1 MTGDDYAPDSK
12 LAPGA
17 ADRNCNGDTDC
28 RGPGI
33 CQKNGKSPYKR
44 CDFAQPNTVRSQPTQ
59 ATRLRP
65 LRLPWRLMNS
75 PINQTVPQDKQD
87 TSVRRIALRTV
98 SAGILLN
105 VMLAV
110 IKAAAGIAGN
120 SYALVADAIESATDA
135 ISSLLLL
142 FGLRFALR
150 PADDNHP
157 YGHGRAEALLTFLI
171 VALLV
176 TAAAVIAVESIDHI
190 RTPHDPPEAWTLIV
204 LAGVIVIKELAF
216 RHVSHQSDTTRST
229 TLKADAWHHRSDAI
243 TSLAAFIGIC
253 IAILL
258 GDEWAAADDWAALV
272 AALVIIINAWL
283 IFRPALGELMDE
295 QFHHDLVE
303 EIREIAAHHSSVI
316 DTEKC
321 FVRKCGVEHFVDL
334 HLVVDGELS
343 VRKGHDIA
351 HQVKEELMG
360 RLPELS
366 DVLIHVEP
374 SEPV

>member
-1 MTGDDYAPDSK
+1 MTK
-12 LAPGA
+12 KPGKYPHKQW
-17 ADRNCNGDTDC
+17 G
-28 RGPGI
+28 
-33 CQKNGKSPYKR
+33 
-44 CDFAQPNTVRSQPTQ
+44 FTQ
-59 ATRLRP
+59 IDLIHASAHKMTRALP
-65 LRLPWRLMNS
+65 LRLPLRPMNS
-75 PINQTVPQDKQD
+75 S
-87 TSVRRIALRTV
+87 TSQAVTENNKDNTVRRIALRTV
-98 SAGILLN
+98 TAGILLN
-105 VMLAV
+105 LVLAV
-110 IKAAAGIAGN
+110 VKGVAGVLGN

-135 ISSLLLL
+135 VSSLLLL

-190 RTPHDPPEAWTLIV
+190 RTPHDSPHAWTLIV

-216 RHVSHQSDTTRST
+216 RHVSHQGDTTRST

-243 TSLAAFIGIC
+243 TSLAAFIGIS
-253 IAILL
+253 IAVLL
-258 GDEWAAADDWAALV
+258 GDGWEAADDWAALV
-272 AALVIIINAWL
+272 AAVVIVINAWL

-303 EIREIAAHHSSVI
+303 EIREIAVHHSSVI

-334 HLVVDGELS
+334 HLVVNGELS

-351 HQVKEELMG
+351 HQVKEELMT

>member
-1 MTGDDYAPDSK
+1 MTTPPSFPVPETG
-12 LAPGA
+12 
-17 ADRNCNGDTDC
+17 NNT
-28 RGPGI
+28 
-33 CQKNGKSPYKR
+33 
-44 CDFAQPNTVRSQPTQ
+44 TVR
-59 ATRLRP
+59 
-65 LRLPWRLMNS
+65 
-75 PINQTVPQDKQD
+75 K
-87 TSVRRIALRTV
+87 IALRTV
-98 SAGILLN
+98 SAGVILNLS
-105 VMLAV
+105 LALV
-110 IKAAAGIAGN
+110 KGTAGILGN

-135 ISSLLLL
+135 VSSLLLL

-157 YGHGRAEALLTFLI
+157 YGHGRAEALLTFVV

-176 TAAAVIAVESIDHI
+176 TAASVIAVESIDHI
-190 RTPHDPPEAWTLIV
+190 RTPHEAPAPWTLIV
-204 LAGVIVIKELAF
+204 LAAVIIIKEMAF
-216 RHVSHQSDTTRST
+216 RHVSEQGDTTRST

-243 TSLAAFIGIC
+243 TSLAAFIGIL
-253 IAILL
+253 IAVVM
-258 GDEWAAADDWAALV
+258 GDGWEDADDWAALV
-272 AALVIIINAWL
+272 AAAVIIVNAWL

-295 QFHHDLVE
+295 QFHHDLVQ
-303 EIREIAAHHSSVI
+303 EIREIAVHHHSVI

-351 HQVKEELMG
+351 HQVKEELMT

-374 SEPV
+374 SEATAP

>member
-1 MTGDDYAPDSK
+1 MTRFRLLRLPLRSMTLPISPAVP
-12 LAPGA
+12 
-17 ADRNCNGDTDC
+17 DTD
-28 RGPGI
+28 
-33 CQKNGKSPYKR
+33 NE
-44 CDFAQPNTVRSQPTQ
+44 NTVR
-59 ATRLRP
+59 
-65 LRLPWRLMNS
+65 
-75 PINQTVPQDKQD
+75 K
-87 TSVRRIALRTV
+87 IALRTV

-105 VMLAV
+105 LLLALV
-110 IKAAAGIAGN
+110 KGGAGIVGN

-135 ISSLLLL
+135 ASSLLLL
-142 FGLRFALR
+142 FGLRFALQ

-157 YGHGRAEALLTFLI
+157 YGHGRAEALLTFVI

-176 TAAAVIAVESIDHI
+176 TAAAVIATQSIDHI
-190 RTPHDPPEAWTLIV
+190 RTPHDTPQAWTLVV
-204 LAGVIVIKELAF
+204 LVGVIAIKEWAF
-216 RHVSHQSDTTRST
+216 RQVSRQSDATRST

-243 TSLAAFIGIC
+243 TSLAAFIGIT
-253 IAILL
+253 IAVLA
-258 GDEWAAADDWAALV
+258 GEGWESADDWAALV
-272 AALVIIINAWL
+272 AAVVIVINAWL

-295 QFHHDLVE
+295 QFHHDLVD

-321 FVRKCGVEHFVDL
+321 FVRKCGVEHYVDL

-351 HQVKEELMG
+351 HQVKEELMT

-374 SEPV
+374 SEPGKP